1 LNIEDIARR
10 LQVLE
15 DKDAIKELHRDYV
28 YNLNNKE
35 WDGMADSFTED
46 AVLKLYRHPLLRG
59 KAQIR
64 DYFVEEMSKVNSG
77 MGRDS
82 HFATMPVVEIQGDK
96 ARGHWMLY
104 ILIADPV
111 TGNALKW
118 KYGRY
123 EVKYEKIAGKW
134 KFKQL
139 VWITPWP
146 RQPDTLPKL
155 EDLKELGIEM

>member
-1 LNIEDIARR
+1 MKIEDVARR
-10 LQVLE
+10 LQILE
-15 DKDAIKELHRDYV
+15 DKDAIKDLHREYV
-28 YNLNNKE
+28 YNLNNQQ
-35 WDGMADSFTED
+35 WVQMADSFTDD
-46 AVLKLYRHPLLRG
+46 AILKLYRHPLCRG
-59 KAQIR
+59 RQQIR
-64 DYFVEEMSKVNSG
+64 DYFVENMSKVNTG

-82 HFATMPVVEIQGDK
+82 HFATMPVIEINGDTAK
-96 ARGHWMLY
+96 GHWMLY

-123 EVKYEKIAGKW
+123 ESTYEKIKGQW

-146 RQPDTLPKL
+146 RQPDTLPKA
-155 EDLKELGIEM
+155 EDLKELGIDW